1 MCNPLLLSVM
11 RIIIIPSM
19 ANGDITL
26 ASLKRGQTG
35 TIQSIDATDPQVQR
49 LMVLGLVEGT
59 EVELAGA
66 ALGGDPMEF
75 RFFGSGISLRREQAS
90 LFTVTREHGD

>member
-1 MCNPLLLSVM
+1 M
-11 RIIIIPSM
+11 RIIIISCM
-19 ANGDITL
+19 ADSDITL

-35 TIQSIDATDPQVQR
+35 TIRSIDVTDPQVQR

-59 EVELAGA
+59 EVEQAGA

-75 RFFGSGISLRREQAS
+75 RFFGSGISLRREQAQR
-90 LFTVTREHGD
+90 FTVTRDSSD

>member
-1 MCNPLLLSVM
+1 M
-11 RIIIIPSM
+11 RIIIISVM
-19 ANGDITL
+19 TASDNTL
-26 ASLKRGQTG
+26 ATLKRGQTG
-35 TIQSIDATDPQVQR
+35 TIQSIDSSDPQVQR

-90 LFTVTREHGD
+90 QFTVTHLDSGD

>member
-1 MCNPLLLSVM
+1 MTAS
-11 RIIIIPSM
+11 
-19 ANGDITL
+19 DKTL
-26 ASLKRGQTG
+26 ATLKRGQTG
-35 TIQSIDATDPQVQR
+35 TIQSIDASDPQVQR

-90 LFTVTREHGD
+90 QFTVTHLDSGD

>member
-1 MCNPLLLSVM
+1 M
-11 RIIIIPSM
+11 RIIIISGM
-19 ANGDITL
+19 AGNDHTL
-26 ASLKRGQTG
+26 ASLKQGQSG
-35 TIQSIDATDPQVQR
+35 TIQSIDVSDPQVQR

-90 LFTVTREHGD
+90 RFTLARSDSGD

>member
-1 MCNPLLLSVM
+1 
-11 RIIIIPSM
+11 M
-19 ANGDITL
+19 ADSDITL

-35 TIQSIDATDPQVQR
+35 TIRSIDVTDPQVQR

-59 EVELAGA
+59 EVEQAGA

-75 RFFGSGISLRREQAS
+75 RFFGSGISLRREQAQR
-90 LFTVTREHGD
+90 FTVTRDSSD